1 MDGSQFW
8 EGFFL
13 ALARKYDLSKVGRVI
28 VSGDG
33 APWVK
38 EGAALLSDI
47 YELERKPKKLLDL
60 RGYPMEN
67 SFGLRDL
74 PAGDKR

>member
-1 MDGSQFW
+1 M
-8 EGFFL
+8 E
-13 ALARKYDLSKVGRVI
+13 
-28 VSGDG
+28 DG

-60 RGYPMEN
+60 RGYPMETP
-67 SFGLRDL
+67 LV
-74 PAGDKR
+74 